1 MVARSTIFQTIQ
13 VGVESTPGIE
23 VDANRALTALMIEP
37 GPKVDISKYR
47 AMGWKVPSV
56 SSLNKE
62 WVEADMSGAITYS
75 EIVYPLA
82 SLMGTQTPTLGTVAY
97 NWTFNINPNSQD
109 TPATFTV
116 EQGSSLR
123 AHLFTYGLV
132 NSLAFKFSRD
142 GNELT
147 GTMIGQALQDGITMT
162 SSPTTIPL
170 VPVQPTEVAVRLAS
184 TYAGLAAATP
194 LSRALEANVSID
206 NRFGMLYSLNQ
217 SDSWIEPV
225 ELEPGLKAD
234 LLLEANAEGMA
245 LLNTMRSGSFTFMR
259 ITATGANIA
268 TAEPYLLQIDTALRV
283 MDVSKFEDNQ
293 GIYAIRWN
301 FEMFYDTTWG
311 DFLEIAVRNTL
322 DSL

>member
-1 MVARSTIFQTIQ
+1 MTARSTIFQTVQ
-13 VGVESTPGIE
+13 VGVESTPGTE
-23 VDANRALTALMIEP
+23 VNANRALTALMIEP

-62 WVEADMSGAITYS
+62 WVEADLSGAITYS

-82 SLMGTQTPTLGTVAY
+82 SLLGRPTPTLGTVAY
-97 NWTFNINPNSQD
+97 NWTFNVNPTSQD

-132 NSLAFKFSRD
+132 NSLGLKFSRD
-142 GNELT
+142 GNEIS

-162 SSPTTIPL
+162 ASPTTIAL
-170 VPVQPTEVAVRLAS
+170 IPVQPTEVSVRLAD

-194 LSRALEANVSID
+194 LSRALEVNLNID
-206 NRFGMLYSLNQ
+206 NRFGMLYSLNG
-217 SDSWIEPV
+217 SSSWIEPV

-234 LLLEANAEGMA
+234 LLMEANAEGMG
-245 LLNTMRSGSFTFMR
+245 LLTTMRAGAMKFMR
-259 ITATGANIA
+259 VSCVGANIA
-268 TAEPYLLQIDTALRV
+268 TSEPYLLQIDAALRV

-293 GIYAIRWN
+293 GVYAVRWS

-311 DFLEIAVRNTL
+311 DFLEILVRNTL
-322 DSL
+322 STL

>member
-1 MVARSTIFQTIQ
+1 MTARSTIFQTVQ
-13 VGVESTPGIE
+13 VGVESTPGTE
-23 VDANRALTALMIEP
+23 VNANRALTALMIEP

-62 WVEADMSGAITYS
+62 WVEADLSGAITYS

-82 SLMGTQTPTLGTVAY
+82 SLLGRPTPTLGTVAY
-97 NWTFNINPNSQD
+97 NWTFNVNPTSQD

-132 NSLAFKFSRD
+132 NSLGLKFSRD
-142 GNELT
+142 GNEIS

-162 SSPTTIPL
+162 ASPTTIAL
-170 VPVQPTEVAVRLAS
+170 IPVQPTEVSVRLAD

-194 LSRALEANVSID
+194 LSRALEVNFNID
-206 NRFGMLYSLNQ
+206 NRFGMLYSLNG
-217 SDSWIEPV
+217 SSSWIEPV

-234 LLLEANAEGMA
+234 LLIEANAEGMG
-245 LLNTMRSGSFTFMR
+245 LLTTMRAGAMKFMR
-259 ITATGANIA
+259 VSCTGANIA
-268 TAEPYLLQIDTALRV
+268 TSEPYLLQIDAALRV

-293 GIYAIRWN
+293 GVYAVRWS

-311 DFLEIAVRNTL
+311 DFLEILVRNTL
-322 DSL
+322 SSL

>member
-1 MVARSTIFQTIQ
+1 MTARSTIFQTIQ
-13 VGVESTPGIE
+13 VGVESTPGTE
-23 VDANRALTALMIEP
+23 VNANRALTALLIEP

-62 WVEADMSGAITYS
+62 WVEADLSGAITYS

-82 SLMGTQTPTLGTVAY
+82 SLLGRPTPTLGTVAY
-97 NWTFNINPNSQD
+97 NWTFNVNPTSQD
-109 TPATFTV
+109 APATFTV

-132 NSLAFKFSRD
+132 NSLGLKFSRD
-142 GNELT
+142 GNEIS

-162 SSPTTIPL
+162 ASPTTIAL
-170 VPVQPTEVAVRLAS
+170 IPVQPTEVSVRLAD

-194 LSRALEANVSID
+194 LSRALEVNLNID
-206 NRFGMLYSLNQ
+206 NRFGMLYSLNG
-217 SDSWIEPV
+217 SSSWIEPV

-234 LLLEANAEGMA
+234 LLMEANAEGMG
-245 LLNTMRSGSFTFMR
+245 LLTTMRAGAMKFMR
-259 ITATGANIA
+259 VSCDGANIA
-268 TAEPYLLQIDTALRV
+268 TSEPYLLQIDAALRV

-293 GIYAIRWN
+293 GVYAVRWS

-311 DFLEIAVRNTL
+311 DFLEILVRNTL
-322 DSL
+322 STL